1 MLKYQAILRRAG
13 TGNPIN
19 LFLVA
24 IAAFAL
30 TCNPLVTSG
39 VQQTPSNNGQRPR
52 RVGTTTPPA
61 ADPSPSTP
69 QRPKPAP
76 TSSSVGQEVDEDE
89 VVRVDTQLVSVPAIV
104 ADTTGR
110 PVTGLRAANF
120 AVFEDGSPQRIA
132 NFATTDAPFEVALL
146 LDTSGST
153 RADVSLIRRAANAFI
168 EALRPGDRVA
178 VLAFNTA
185 LDGTSKLATVEVKTR
200 LTDDREALRQAIET
214 VGTSN
219 GTPFYDG
226 LERVARE
233 VFGEPPREE
242 MRGRRALVALT
253 DGVDSTSEADYVD
266 AREQLKRAGL
276 VCYFIQVNTEEF
288 VEERLMQDC
297 ADNGTLTLSRAQLQ
311 RYQRIFAPRTDA
323 ADYGNFCRL
332 GQFERMH
339 ISRSLYNLARRE
351 MSELARDSGGKTF
364 PVAEL
369 REARRAFAQVAAE
382 IGTQYSLGYY
392 STNKSRDGRFRAIRV
407 EVRGVRNAQVRAR
420 EGYQAPRS

>member
-1 MLKYQAILRRAG
+1 MLKYQAISRRAG

-39 VQQTPSNNGQRPR
+39 AQQTPSNNGQRPR

-61 ADPSPSTP
+61 ADSSPSTP

-110 PVTGLRAANF
+110 PVTGLRANNF
-120 AVFEDGSPQRIA
+120 TVFEDGSLQRIA
-132 NFATTDAPFEVALL
+132 NFATTEAPFEVALL

-153 RADVSLIRRAANAFI
+153 RADVALIRRAANAFI

-339 ISRSLYNLARRE
+339 ISRSLYKLARQE
-351 MSELARDSGGKTF
+351 MNELARDSGGKTF

-392 STNKSRDGRFRAIRV
+392 STNKARDGRFRAIRV

>member
-1 MLKYQAILRRAG
+1 MLKYQAISRRAG

-39 VQQTPSNNGQRPR
+39 AQQTPSNNGQRPR

-61 ADPSPSTP
+61 ADSSPSTP

-153 RADVSLIRRAANAFI
+153 RADVALIRRAANAFI

-226 LERVARE
+226 LERIARE
-233 VFGEPPREE
+233 VFNDPPREE

-339 ISRSLYNLARRE
+339 ISRSLYKLARQE
-351 MSELARDSGGKTF
+351 MNELARDSGGKTF

-420 EGYQAPRS
+420 EGYQAPKS

>member
-39 VQQTPSNNGQRPR
+39 AQQTPSNNRQRPR

-61 ADPSPSTP
+61 ADPSSSTP

-110 PVTGLRAANF
+110 PVTGLRANNF

-153 RADVSLIRRAANAFI
+153 RADVALIRRAANAFI

-178 VLAFNTA
+178 VLAFNTT

-339 ISRSLYNLARRE
+339 ISRSLYNLARQE
-351 MSELARDSGGKTF
+351 MNELARDSGGKTF